1 MMSDINDTTRYMVL
15 NGLGVALI
23 LSSYFIFLPMT
34 PQERLWGDI
43 SKGMQTVFWT
53 SILIA
58 AICFVTAF
66 VMILRQGMS
75 GILSL
80 TPLFW
85 VGLWMFFIGSSLW
98 APMVW
103 VDNKLLVFLALLMT
117 TCGVLIMALESGER
131 MVKIL
136 LLVVFLHA
144 LVMDNLIWYTA
155 YIQQ

>member
-1 MMSDINDTTRYMVL
+1 MSDTTRYMAL

-34 PQERLWGDI
+34 PQELLWGDI
-43 SKGMQTVFWT
+43 STSMQTVFWT

-66 VMILRQGMS
+66 VMILRQGMP
-75 GILSL
+75 L

-85 VGLWMFFIGSSLW
+85 IGLWMFFIGSSLW

-103 VDNKLLVFLALLMT
+103 VDSKLLVFMALFMT
-117 TCGVLIMALESGER
+117 TVGVLLMALESGER

-144 LVMDNLIWYTA
+144 LVMDNLIWYSA